1 MAELLVCSQA
11 APLVADHAQ
20 VPLEAV
26 TVTLP
31 LVLTAPKEALL
42 EDKVKLQGMAVKLAT
57 AVLFEVAVK
66 V

>member
-1 MAELLVCSQA
+1 V
-11 APLVADHAQ
+11 APLLADHAQ

-31 LVLTAPKEALL
+31 LLLVAPKDALL
-42 EDKVKLQGMAVKLAT
+42 EDKVKVQGGTTVKLAT
-57 AVLFEVAVK
+57 KVRLLVAVN